1 MGLYEKLHRDFALR
15 TKANLEY
22 IQNAWNADE
31 PNVFN
36 VTQLINSCLGMIVFI
51 KECEYLP
58 TCPIHEFNEGI
69 IFDTLHDKNN
79 SNNSFRDFI
88 RRFRNAISHCR
99 IEAYG
104 THQDIEGFELKDG
117 PNGNTNW
124 HIKIEIDSIEA
135 LALALVDYVVENA
148 PPRQNK

>member
-1 MGLYEKLHRDFALR
+1 MGLYEELHRDFALR

-22 IQNAWNADE
+22 IQNGWSAGE
-31 PNVFN
+31 PNVYN

-51 KECEYLP
+51 KESRHLP
-58 TCPIHEFNEGI
+58 KCPIREFNARI
-69 IFDTLHDKNN
+69 IFDTLHDKDN
-79 SNNSFRDFI
+79 SNDSFSDFI

-104 THQDIEGFELKDG
+104 THKDIEGFELKDG

-124 HIKIEIDSIEA
+124 HIKIGIDSIEA
-135 LALALVDYVVENA
+135 LALALVDYVVKNA

>member
-1 MGLYEKLHRDFALR
+1 MGLYAELHRDFALR

-22 IQNAWNADE
+22 IQNGWNAGE
-31 PNVFN
+31 PNVYN

-51 KECEYLP
+51 NESRYLP
-58 TCPIHEFNEGI
+58 KCPIREFNDRI
-69 IFDTLHDKNN
+69 IFDTLHDKDN
-79 SNNSFRDFI
+79 SNDSFNDFI

-99 IEAYG
+99 IKAYG
-104 THQDIEGFELKDG
+104 THKDIEGFELKDG

>member
-1 MGLYEKLHRDFALR
+1 MGLYEELHRDFALR

-22 IQNAWNADE
+22 IKNAWNAEE
-31 PNVFN
+31 PNVYN

-51 KECEYLP
+51 KEGRHLP
-58 TCPIHEFNEGI
+58 ICPIHEFNNAI
-69 IFDTLHDKNN
+69 IFEIIQDNNN
-79 SNNSFRDFI
+79 SNGSFRDFI

-104 THQDIEGFELKDG
+104 THKDIEGFELKDG

-124 HIKIEIDSIEA
+124 HIKIGTDSIEA